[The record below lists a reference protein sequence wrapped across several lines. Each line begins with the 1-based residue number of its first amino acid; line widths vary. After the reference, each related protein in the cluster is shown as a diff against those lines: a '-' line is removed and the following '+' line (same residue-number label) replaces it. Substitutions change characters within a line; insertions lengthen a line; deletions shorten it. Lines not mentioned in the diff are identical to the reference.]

1 MFVLKNAWA
10 ALGRRKWRTA
20 LTALLALIITFASFV
35 SLAVAKANDTAN
47 GSELDA
53 QKATAA
59 VRLSDKARAKYDG
72 TDPKWAENNHLN
84 WDDYT
89 KVATAV
95 QTAGL
100 QFQYTLTDTV
110 PVRQTNSIKAI
121 AGSDDPGADKTGGE
135 LLMRSFYT
143 LDAAKDNS
151 LGAYKVVEG
160 KHLKYSGG
168 KDNGV
173 LISRDLATLNKLKV
187 GDKFK
192 VAEPGDKSK
201 THELTVRGIYEYTAE
216 PTAADA
222 AGKAASLAS
231 PKLSKDN
238 RDNAIYTTYYTFYT
252 AGLDASDGKGWAKP
266 DLDIVFQLSSKADYT
281 KFEKAF
287 KKAKLDDKYV
297 VSSPSLD
304 EYRASIAP
312 LGAFNDRMRVTSI
325 AVWAVGGLLLL
336 ALTLSAS
343 WFGRREETATALLVG
358 VSKGRL
364 GWQFMVETF
373 VPTLFGLAIGAV
385 AGGFAA
391 GPIGRALADG
401 HATPVNG
408 TIIWQVVGG
417 GLAAAL
423 ALAIVAA
430 LGAAAFDASRI
441 FEARTEAKA

>member
-35 SLAVAKANDTAN
+35 SLAVTQANTTAN

-53 QKATAA
+53 QKPTAA
-59 VRLSDKARAKYDG
+59 VRLNDAARAKYDG
-72 TDPKWAENNHLN
+72 ADPKWAESNHLN

-95 QTAGL
+95 QTAGV
-100 QFQYTLTDTV
+100 QFQYTLTDTA
-110 PVRQTNSIKAI
+110 PVRQTDSIKAI
-121 AGSDDPGADKTGGE
+121 AGSNDPGADKTGGE

-192 VAEPGDKSK
+192 IAEPGDKSK
-201 THELTVRGIYEYTAE
+201 THEFTVRGIYEYTAE
-216 PTAADA
+216 ATATDA

-266 DLDIVFQLSSKADYT
+266 DLDIVFQLSSQDDYA

-287 KKAKLDDKYV
+287 KKAKLDDKYAL
-297 VSSPSLD
+297 SSPSLD
-304 EYRASIAP
+304 KYRASIAP
-312 LGAFNDRMRVTSI
+312 LGVLNDRMRIVAMVAWI
-325 AVWAVGGLLLL
+325 IGGVLLLVL
-336 ALTLSAS
+336 VLSAS
-343 WFGRREETATALLVG
+343 WFGRRSEIATALLVG

-364 GWQFMVETF
+364 GWQFMVEAF
-373 VPTLFGLAIGAV
+373 IPTLIGLAIGAV

-391 GPIGRALADG
+391 DPIGRALADG
-401 HATPVNG
+401 HSTPVNG
-408 TIIWQVVGG
+408 GIIWQVVGG
-417 GLAAAL
+417 GFAAAL
-423 ALAIVAA
+423 VLAIIAA
-430 LGAAAFDASRI
+430 LGVATFNTARI
-441 FEARTEAKA
+441 FAARTEAKA